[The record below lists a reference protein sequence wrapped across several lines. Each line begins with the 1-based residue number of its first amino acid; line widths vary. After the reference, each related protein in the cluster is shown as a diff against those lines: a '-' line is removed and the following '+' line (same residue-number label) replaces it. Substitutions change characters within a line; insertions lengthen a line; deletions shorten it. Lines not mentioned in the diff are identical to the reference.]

1 MEQKKIFKDILVT
14 GVILLSILPLVVT
27 FSAVLTQLFNTMR
40 WYTVLQKYVVPVESR
55 LVSVIVKP
63 IGIESQLTLD
73 KTDYSMI
80 LIKSSTNLIP
90 IRLEWNCLGWQSLI
104 LLTITFITGL
114 KKGYTFWSKCEAVL
128 IGVLGTFLAN
138 LFRMA
143 FIVAVVYYWNSF
155 SAFIIHDYFA
165 SLVALTWMLFFWW
178 FSYSFVLQ
186 TKEYGSDANLNNA
199 NKY

>member
-27 FSAVLTQLFNTMR
+27 FSSVLTKLFNDMQ
-40 WYTVLQKYVVPVESR
+40 WYTVLQKYVVPIESR

-63 IGIESQLTLD
+63 IGITSRVALG
-73 KTDYSMI
+73 KTDYSMV
-80 LIKSSTNLIP
+80 LIKNSVEMIP

-104 LLTITFITGL
+104 LLVITLFSGL
-114 KKGYTFWSKCEAVL
+114 KKEFTFWSKLEAVL
-128 IGVLGTFLAN
+128 IGLLGTFLSN

-143 FIVAVVYYWNSF
+143 FIVGVAYYWNSF

-165 SLVALTWMLFFWW
+165 SFVSLVWMIFFWW
-178 FSYSFVLQ
+178 FSYTYVLESRPN
-186 TKEYGSDANLNNA
+186 TIANV
-199 NKY
+199 